1 MRLLEREDSVLLVI
15 DAQERFYGP
24 ERADVDRDALHL
36 SFERA
41 GWLVAAASALD
52 VPVVVTEEAADENG
66 PTDARVAQHLPDGAP
81 VLDKRYF
88 GAPAN
93 PEIMAAVDATGRG
106 TVVVVGLETDVCVA
120 HTALLLLDRGRR
132 VAVAE
137 DCLFSPGEAH
147 DAGVRRLRDGGVE
160 MLTAKAVFYDWV
172 RGLAELDAVYAK
184 SDVIRRPPG
193 FHL

>member
-15 DAQERFYGP
+15 DAQERFYEP
-24 ERADVDRDALHL
+24 ERDDVDRERLHL

-41 GWLVAAASALD
+41 GWLTAAASALG
-52 VPVVVTEEAADENG
+52 VPVVVTEEAADQNG
-66 PTDARVAQHLPDGAP
+66 STDPRVAQHLPEGTP

-88 GAPAN
+88 GAPDN
-93 PEIMAAVDATGRG
+93 PEIMAALDGTGRD
-106 TVVVVGLETDVCVA
+106 TVVIVGLETDVCVA

-137 DCLFSPGEAH
+137 DCLFSPGETH
-147 DAGVRRLRDGGVE
+147 DAGLRRLRDGGVE
-160 MLTAKAVFYDWV
+160 MLTAKSVFYDWV
-172 RGLAELDAVYAK
+172 RGLAELDAVCAA
-184 SDVIRRPPG
+184 SETVRRPPG

>member
-24 ERADVDRDALHL
+24 DRADVDRESLHL

-41 GWLVAAASALD
+41 GWLTAAAGALC
-52 VPVVVTEEAADENG
+52 VPVLVTEEAADQNG
-66 PTDARVAQHLPDGAP
+66 PTDVRVARHLPGGTP

-88 GAPAN
+88 GAPDN
-93 PEIMAAVDATGRG
+93 PEIMAALDDTARG
-106 TVVVVGLETDVCVA
+106 TVVIVGLETDVCVA

-147 DAGVRRLRDGGVE
+147 DAGLRRLRDGGVE
-160 MLTAKAVFYDWV
+160 MLTAKMVFYDWV
-172 RGLAELDAVYAK
+172 RGLSELDAACRTSETV
-184 SDVIRRPPG
+184 RRPPG

>member
-1 MRLLEREDSVLLVI
+1 MRLLDRDDSVLLVI

-24 ERADVDRDALHL
+24 DRADVDRESLDL

-41 GWLVAAASALD
+41 GWLTAAAGALG
-52 VPVVVTEEAADENG
+52 VPVLVTEEAADQNG
-66 PTDARVAQHLPDGAP
+66 PTDARVAQHLPGGTP
-81 VLDKRYF
+81 VFDKRYF
-88 GAPAN
+88 GAPDN
-93 PEIMAAVDATGRG
+93 PEIMAALDHTGRG
-106 TVVVVGLETDVCVA
+106 TVVIVGLETDVCVA

-147 DAGVRRLRDGGVE
+147 EAGLRRLRDGGVE

-172 RGLAELDAVYAK
+172 RGLAELDAVCT
-184 SDVIRRPPG
+184 SSETVRRPPG

>member
-24 ERADVDRDALHL
+24 ERADVDRETLHRT
-36 SFERA
+36 FERA
-41 GWLVAAASALD
+41 GWLTAAAGALG
-52 VPVVVTEEAADENG
+52 VPVLVTEEAADQNG
-66 PTDARVAQHLPDGAP
+66 PTDPRVAQHLPGGTP

-88 GAPAN
+88 GAPDN
-93 PEIMAAVDATGRG
+93 PEIMAALDDTGRG
-106 TVVVVGLETDVCVA
+106 TVVIVGLETDVCVA

-147 DAGVRRLRDGGVE
+147 DAGLRRLRDGGVE
-160 MLTAKAVFYDWV
+160 MLTAKMVFYDWV
-172 RGLAELDAVYAK
+172 RGLSELDAVC
-184 SDVIRRPPG
+184 STSESVRRPPG

>member
-24 ERADVDRDALHL
+24 ERADVDRESLHL

-41 GWLVAAASALD
+41 GWLTAAAGALG
-52 VPVVVTEEAADENG
+52 VAVLVTEEDAEQNG
-66 PTDARVAQHLPDGAP
+66 PTDTLVAQHLPEGTP

-93 PEIMAAVDATGRG
+93 PDIMAALDDTGRG
-106 TVVVVGLETDVCVA
+106 TVVIVGLETDVCVA
-120 HTALLLLDRGRR
+120 HTALLLLDRGWR

-147 DAGVRRLRDGGVE
+147 DAGLRRLRDSGVE

-172 RGLAELDAVYAK
+172 RGLAELDTVCATSETV
-184 SDVIRRPPG
+184 RQPPG